1 MVWRGCEARV
11 EQRTQPWPLVTLFLF
26 WVAVALMAFLG
37 LASVVVARWKKVD
50 MLMARGVSERA
61 VPRGRPH

>member
-11 EQRTQPWPLVTLFLF
+11 EQRTPQWPLVTLFLF